1 MNWWQ
6 RIAALVQRPQ
16 PIQPGIAFGNGAG
29 VLVTP
34 DTALAYAAVW
44 SCVRIITETVATL
57 GWHIIRNVGETR
69 ERVAGGPVDWMLN
82 VQANPEMTAFSWR
95 ELALLHV
102 LLNGNHYSEI
112 ERDSVGRPLALWPL
126 QPDAVQVERPPEGGG
141 LVYRVNPGMGRE
153 YRLGPRNVLHVHGLG
168 WDGLTGM
175 SVIAVARRSLGAGL
189 GMDEMGA
196 NFYKNGAHVG
206 VALSHPGKLSDAA
219 KDYLK
224 SSFRDLYTGS
234 DKAFKTIVLEEGMGL
249 EKMSMSMVD
258 AQFIESRKFQVSEIC
273 RWFRVPPHKVADLER
288 ATFSNIEH
296 QAIEFVQD
304 TILPWCRRLEQ
315 EVDVKLF
322 GSGRQGTLQT
332 RLNIDTLLR
341 GDIASRY
348 AAYEKGRNGGW
359 LSANDVRKLE
369 NLNPIENGDIY
380 LQPLNM
386 GEAGEIPPP
395 APKTAAIEPAPDE
408 PTPKETPDN
417 VIVRD
422 AKIFW
427 NGKSEND
434 RAGYSPIHGWP
445 NDVGGSHG

>member
-1 MNWWQ
+1 MSWWQ
-6 RIAALVQRPQ
+6 RIAALVQRTQ
-16 PIQPGIAFGNGAG
+16 PIQPGIAFGTGAG
-29 VLVTP
+29 ALVTP

-44 SCVRIITETVATL
+44 SCVRIITETIATL
-57 GWHIIRNVGETR
+57 GWHIIRNVGDTR
-69 ERVAGGPVDWMLN
+69 ERIAGGPVDWMLN
-82 VQANPEMTAFSWR
+82 VQANPEMTAFTWR
-95 ELALLHV
+95 ETALLHV
-102 LLNGNHYSEI
+102 LLYGNHYSEI
-112 ERDSVGRPLALWPL
+112 ERDTVGRPLAIWPL
-126 QPDAVQVERPPEGGG
+126 LPDSVQVERPPEGGP

-153 YRLGPRNVLHVHGLG
+153 YRLIPRNVLHVHGLG
-168 WDGLTGM
+168 WDGMLGM
-175 SVIAVARRSLGAGL
+175 SVIATARRSLGAGL
-189 GMDEMGA
+189 AMDEMGA

-206 VALSHPGKLSDAA
+206 MALKHPGKLSEAA

-224 SSFRDLYTGS
+224 ASFKEAYTGS
-234 DKAFKTIVLEEGMGL
+234 DKAFKTIVLEEGMDMV
-249 EKMSMSMVD
+249 KMTMSMID
-258 AQFIESRKFQVSEIC
+258 AQFLESRKFQVSEIC

-359 LSANDVRKLE
+359 LSANDVRRLE
-369 NLNPIENGDIY
+369 NMNPIDNGDIY

-386 GEAGEIPPP
+386 GEAGAIPPP
-395 APKTAAIEPAPDE
+395 AAPAPKPAPDTIPEE
-408 PTPKETPDN
+408 PSTEPPAN
-417 VIVRD
+417 VLRIAR
-422 AKIFW
+422 
-427 NGKSEND
+427 E
-434 RAGYSPIHGWP
+434 
-445 NDVGGSHG
+445 